1 MKKTEGREKRK
12 TYGPLIQNVLTVLG
26 PVICIPAYALYS
38 RTGGK
43 IYHLIFIFFLVLF
56 IHGLF
61 RILVPSF
68 LLLIFRYRFDPES
81 FWFSEKSFERGL
93 YEKLNVKEWKSFVE
107 KLSFHPHRFDM
118 EKHDDASILGYMCHA
133 ELCHEITIILDLMT
147 CMLAGNMIEFMFLL
161 ILAFVLIFL
170 EKSFI
175 IVQRYNRPRLL
186 RIKKRKEERGEIL
199 S

>member
-1 MKKTEGREKRK
+1 MKKTEGKEERK

-26 PVICIPAYALYS
+26 PVICIPAYVLYS
-38 RTGGK
+38 KTGGK
-43 IYHLIFIFFLVLF
+43 LYHLIFIFFLVLF

-68 LLLIFRYRFDPES
+68 LFLIFRYRFDPES

-93 YEKLNVKEWKSFVE
+93 YERLNVKSWKSFVE

-118 EKHDDASILGYMCHA
+118 EKHDDAFILSYMCHA

-147 CMLAGNMIEFMFLL
+147 CLMAGNIIEFIFLL
-161 ILAFVLIFL
+161 ILALVLVSL
-170 EKSFI
+170 EMSFI
-175 IVQRYNRPRLL
+175 TVQRYNRPRLL

>member
-26 PVICIPAYALYS
+26 PVICIPAYVLYS
-38 RTGGK
+38 NTGGK

-68 LLLIFRYRFDPES
+68 LFLIFRYRFDPES
-81 FWFSEKSFERGL
+81 FWFSEKSFEKGL
-93 YEKLNVKEWKSFVE
+93 YEKMNVKEWKSFVE
-107 KLSFHPHRFDM
+107 KLSFHPHKFDM
-118 EKHDDASILGYMCHA
+118 EKHDDAFILGYMCHA

-147 CMLAGNMIEFMFLL
+147 CLMAGNIIEFIFIL
-161 ILAFVLIFL
+161 ILALVLVSL
-170 EKSFI
+170 EMSFI
-175 IVQRYNRPRLL
+175 TVQRYNKPRLL